1 MLLPIVVNSFLFRE
15 SGSQL
20 SAFVTFFAHLHYTAP
35 QLKFELEGNNL
46 ILVFKKAP
54 LSQKKEEVVEEVKEE
69 KVEEEETKDRG
80 ERKSMKQRFK
90 NVGKSVRNITRMG
103 SMFKRSK
110 NKPSMQETGKG
121 GEEWE
126 GEGEGEGEGG
136 EKELTEEEMQ
146 KFESKEQKEERE
158 RKERR
163 SRMSKAPRNA
173 RRSRQGKKDND
184 GDNDDDA
191 GKSRSDRKSQMSG
204 NKRNARESRQARQKS
219 RMSRQSKMDTTKKG
233 GLNDQASAAKA
244 DALAE
249 AAMNKF
255 M

>member
-121 GEEWE
+121 GEE

-191 GKSRSDRKSQMSG
+191 SKSRSDRKSQMSG

>member
-1 MLLPIVVNSFLFRE
+1 LLLPIVVNSFLFRE

-121 GEEWE
+121 GEE
-126 GEGEGEGEGG
+126 EGEGEGEGG

-191 GKSRSDRKSQMSG
+191 SKSRSDRKSQMSG
-204 NKRNARESRQARQKS
+204 NKRNARESRQGRQKS